1 MIPCNLTNNV
11 HLYDIISKKYEYLKP
26 NETISVECDVDA
38 ESYILRA
45 SLNKFLKETIEIQ
58 PLEQERQHFLKYIE
72 KLKNSENSK
81 STNSVESFGIVH

>member
-1 MIPCNLTNNV
+1 M
-11 HLYDIISKKYEYLKP
+11 YDIISKKYEYLKP
-26 NETISVECDVDA
+26 NGTISVECDVDA

-72 KLKNSENSK
+72 NLKNSENSK

>member
-1 MIPCNLTNNV
+1 M
-11 HLYDIISKKYEYLKP
+11 
-26 NETISVECDVDA
+26 ECDVGA

>member
-1 MIPCNLTNNV
+1 M
-11 HLYDIISKKYEYLKP
+11 EY
-26 NETISVECDVDA
+26 DVDA
-38 ESYILRA
+38 ESYILTV

>member
-1 MIPCNLTNNV
+1 M
-11 HLYDIISKKYEYLKP
+11 EY
-26 NETISVECDVDA
+26 DVDT
-38 ESYILRA
+38 ESYILRV

>member
-1 MIPCNLTNNV
+1 M
-11 HLYDIISKKYEYLKP
+11 
-26 NETISVECDVDA
+26 ECDVDA

>member
-1 MIPCNLTNNV
+1 M
-11 HLYDIISKKYEYLKP
+11 
-26 NETISVECDVDA
+26 ECDVDA

-81 STNSVESFGIVH
+81 GTNSVESFGIVH

>member
-1 MIPCNLTNNV
+1 M
-11 HLYDIISKKYEYLKP
+11 
-26 NETISVECDVDA
+26 ECDVDA
-38 ESYILRA
+38 ESYILTA
-45 SLNKFLKETIEIQ
+45 SLNKFLKETIEIE

>member
-1 MIPCNLTNNV
+1 M
-11 HLYDIISKKYEYLKP
+11 
-26 NETISVECDVDA
+26 ECDVDA
-38 ESYILRA
+38 ESYILTA